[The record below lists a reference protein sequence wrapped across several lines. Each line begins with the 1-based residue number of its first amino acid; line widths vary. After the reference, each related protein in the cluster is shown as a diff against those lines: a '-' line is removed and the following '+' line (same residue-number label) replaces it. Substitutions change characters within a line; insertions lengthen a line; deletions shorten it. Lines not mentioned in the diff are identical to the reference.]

1 MGEVVAQNGTPSFSE
16 EKVNKIKNK
25 RMKRKLKNKE
35 NKKLKKQKI
44 EETQQKKKGIE
55 SDTYEDAD
63 INNSDII
70 VEYVPSNP
78 LDEYEKDDS
87 IYQEFSHIFSKF
99 MGPTNNKDVTIVE
112 GEDEVEDSKE
122 DEKVEEQPPKLS
134 KKKRRLAKRIDIGV
148 LKQLTRRPDL
158 VEIHDCSA
166 ADPIF
171 LMHLKAYRN
180 APPVPRHWSVKRKY
194 LQGKRGI
201 EKPTYELPSYIRQ
214 TGISEARQSLL
225 EQDAEKKLRQKQ
237 RERLQ
242 PKMGRM
248 DIDYSILYDAFFIH
262 QTKPQLSIHGDM
274 YYEGKE
280 HEVKL
285 KEKTPGILSEELR
298 SALGM
303 PEGTP
308 PPWLINMQ
316 RYGPP
321 PSYPK
326 LKVPG
331 VNAPLPPGA
340 QPGYHPGGWG
350 APPVDE
356 YGRPIW
362 GWIDDIP
369 PTPDQ
374 ASIDKTYLWGTVQR
388 MPEEEEE
395 EDIEQEMEEE
405 EGMEVEDIKPPVPE
419 PEELAVEVPSS
430 DIELRKYTKDA
441 NKYIDQ
447 EIISPKELYK
457 VLPQKETSVSGS
469 VVGSEHLYDLGKNQP
484 PPPSPPHEPSKT
496 TKPEPKKA
504 EKKKEKFK
512 F

>member
-1 MGEVVAQNGTPSFSE
+1 MNEVAQQNGNSTFSK
-16 EKVNKIKNK
+16 EKIEKLKKK
-25 RMKRKLKNKE
+25 RMKRKLKSKE
-35 NKKLKKQKI
+35 NKKIKKQKI
-44 EETQQKKKGIE
+44 NENLHKQVENQ
-55 SDTYEDAD
+55 SDTYEDSVD
-63 INNSDII
+63 KKEEVI
-70 VEYVPSNP
+70 VEYVAANP
-78 LDEYEKDDS
+78 LDEFEKDDS
-87 IYQEFSHIFSKF
+87 TYQEFSAIFQRFLAPSS
-99 MGPTNNKDVTIVE
+99 GP
-112 GEDEVEDSKE
+112 EVEIVKGND
-122 DEKVEEQPPKLS
+122 DESSEEEEEVVDEEPKIS
-134 KKKRRLAKRIDIGV
+134 KKKRRLMKRLDIAV
-148 LKQLTRRPDL
+148 LKQLVDRPDL
-158 VEIHDCSA
+158 VEVHDCSA
-166 ADPIF
+166 ADPLF
-171 LMHLKAYRN
+171 LLHLKSYRN

-201 EKPTYELPSYIRQ
+201 EKPTYQLPDFIRQ
-214 TGISEARQSLL
+214 TGISEARQSIL

-248 DIDYSILYDAFFIH
+248 DIDYHILYDAFFVH
-262 QTKPQLSIHGDM
+262 QKKPQLTIHGDM
-274 YYEGKE
+274 YFEGKE
-280 HEVKL
+280 HEIKL

-298 SALGM
+298 AALGM
-303 PEGTP
+303 SEGSP
-308 PPWLINMQ
+308 PPWLISMQ

-374 ASIDKTYLWGTVQR
+374 ASIDKNFLWGTVQR
-388 MPEEEEE
+388 LPEEEEE
-395 EDIEQEMEEE
+395 EEEE
-405 EGMEVEDIKPPVPE
+405 EDEDQGQESMDVDGEKSVEAEPTE
-419 PEELAVEVPSS
+419 PEIEVPSS
-430 DIELRKYTKDA
+430 DLELRKYTKEA
-441 NKYIDQ
+441 NKHIDE
-447 EIISPKELYK
+447 EIMSPKELYK
-457 VLPQKETSVSGS
+457 VLPQREGS
-469 VVGSEHLYDLGKNQP
+469 IKGAVVGSEHRYELGKEQPP
-484 PPPSPPHEPSKT
+484 PPPSPPREVK
-496 TKPEPKKA
+496 EAPKKK